1 MTGKAGER
9 ILRVRSL
16 DLDDCM
22 LAFAG
27 CDAVV
32 EDLRTILRG
41 WDVREVDA
49 GRGDAVVRLR
59 RTRKGYLRVSP
70 WSRTPEKCREAFRT
84 HNTDALFG
92 VHYDLLR
99 WYVDAQRTRPCL
111 HSAAVRFGSG
121 LVVFPNTTKAGKST
135 LAVQLAISG
144 HQVFSD
150 DWLPIVQPGNRG
162 LALGILPWLR
172 LPAPAAARDEFKAF
186 LKDRHGPRNR
196 RWTYVGLLDDE
207 LAGHGSLA
215 PISGLVLLERQA
227 QGPARLA
234 PVTKDRMLTELIL
247 QNYAQQVPCAE
258 VFDALHALVDGVGG
272 YRLTYASLP
281 DAVRELQGAFGGFHA
296 NATRH

>member
-1 MTGKAGER
+1 
-9 ILRVRSL
+9 
-16 DLDDCM
+16 M

-27 CDAVV
+27 CDPVV
-32 EDLRTILRG
+32 EDLHTILRG
-41 WDVREVDA
+41 WEVREVDA
-49 GRGDAVVRLR
+49 GRGEALVRLT

-70 WSRTPEKCREAFRT
+70 WSRTPTKCREAFRT

-99 WYVDAQRTRPCL
+99 WYVDAQRSRPCL
-111 HSAAVRFGSG
+111 HSAAVRFESG

-135 LAVQLAISG
+135 LAIRLAIAG

-172 LPAPAAARDEFKAF
+172 LPAPAAAREEFRAF
-186 LKDRHGPRNR
+186 LKDRRGPRNR
-196 RWTYVGLLDDE
+196 RWIYVDLQDDE
-207 LAGHGSLA
+207 LACHGSLA

-227 QGPARLA
+227 RGPARLA
-234 PVTKDRMLTELIL
+234 PVTKDRMLSELIL

-258 VFDALHALVDGVGG
+258 VFDALHALADGVGG
-272 YRLTYASLP
+272 YCLTYASLP
-281 DAVRELQGAFGGFHA
+281 DAVRELQYAFGGPHA
-296 NATRH
+296 NTQRH